1 MHLGLQ
7 VLLGGTGERMFGDT
21 QRGAAV
27 WANIEHE
34 AIGSGSRFGAVGLS
48 APTALGGLPN
58 EARGRA
64 SKNGWQ
70 TNGLHD
76 ATASPGQVSRRHA
89 APRDRRRGEMTILI
103 VDDCTLYREN
113 LAAVLGANRAVAP
126 CVAWDLPS
134 LQTALEEGTPHL
146 VLLSTSTKDAAA
158 LLKTIVASS
167 PDAKV
172 IAMGVLENDE
182 PTIVACAEAGVT
194 GYHLRSESFNDL
206 LTMIRNFRH
215 GDTGCSPRV
224 GAILLRR
231 LSMLAAERQPEPE
244 ELVLTAREIQ
254 ILRMLEKG
262 LSNRD
267 IADQLCIALHTVKN
281 HVHSLLGKLGV
292 SSRAQAVA
300 VSRSMQYSAVS
311 SKELGTEPV

>member
-1 MHLGLQ
+1 MLG
-7 VLLGGTGERMFGDT
+7 ET
-21 QRGAAV
+21 QRGSAV
-27 WANIEHE
+27 WANIEDE
-34 AIGSGSRFGAVGLS
+34 AVGQGSRFGPLGLS
-48 APTALGGLPN
+48 APTVLGGLPKQTC
-58 EARGRA
+58 GGA
-64 SKNGWQ
+64 S
-70 TNGLHD
+70 TNGFHG
-76 ATASPGQVSRRHA
+76 ATALPHGITALEPVVSPGQASGLHA
-89 APRDRRRGEMTILI
+89 VPRERRRGETRILI

-113 LAAVLGANRAVAP
+113 LASVLGANRAVAP

-134 LQTALEEGTPHL
+134 LQTALEEGTPHI

-158 LLKTIVASS
+158 LLKTIVANS

-172 IAMGVLENDE
+172 IAMGVSENDE
-182 PTIVACAEAGVT
+182 TTIVACAEAGVT
-194 GYHLRSESFNDL
+194 GYHLRSESFEDL
-206 LTMIRNFRH
+206 LMMIRNIRH
-215 GDTGCSPRV
+215 ADTGCSPRV

-300 VSRSMQYSAVS
+300 VSHSMQYSMVS

>member
-1 MHLGLQ
+1 MLS
-7 VLLGGTGERMFGDT
+7 ET
-21 QRGAAV
+21 QHGAAL
-27 WANIEHE
+27 WANIEDE
-34 AIGSGSRFGAVGLS
+34 AVSPGGRFGALGLS
-48 APTALGGLPN
+48 APTALGGLPKQ
-58 EARGRA
+58 ACGGA
-64 SKNGWQ
+64 SMNGFH
-70 TNGLHD
+70 G
-76 ATASPGQVSRRHA
+76 ATASPHLITALEPVDSPGQASGRHA
-89 APRDRRRGEMTILI
+89 APRERRRGETKILI

-134 LQTALEEGTPHL
+134 LQTALEEGTPHI

-158 LLKTIVASS
+158 LLRTIVASS

-172 IAMGVLENDE
+172 IAMGVSENDE
-182 PTIVACAEAGVT
+182 PTIVACAEAGVA

-206 LTMIRNFRH
+206 LLMIRNIRH

-231 LSMLAAERQPEPE
+231 LSILAAERQPEPE

-300 VSRSMQYSAVS
+300 VSRSMQYSTLS
-311 SKELGTEPV
+311 SKELGPEPV